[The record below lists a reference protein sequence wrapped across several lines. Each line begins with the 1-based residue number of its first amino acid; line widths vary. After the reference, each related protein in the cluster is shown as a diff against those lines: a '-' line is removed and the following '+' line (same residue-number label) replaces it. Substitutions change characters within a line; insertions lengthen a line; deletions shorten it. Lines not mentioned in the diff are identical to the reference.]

1 MYLHRLRIHFHFLLF
16 TLVLVSAVLAA
27 AVPGLKP
34 IQRRSSLTPT
44 SYIPKVTLASVQFLG
59 TEADVKP
66 KNGFLI
72 EAAIRKFLRKVI
84 KSQFELGDLKE
95 DKFQFYGSPSKPDM
109 EGRYHFTLILSLKPP
124 TPDWTGKG
132 AVRFTNKV
140 LQKMRIWGTLN
151 DTRGDRVAEISD
163 NMFNNPLF
171 MQGRPMDVNSYTL
184 AKLEGGENTTIH

>member
-1 MYLHRLRIHFHFLLF
+1 MLTNF
-16 TLVLVSAVLAA
+16 SQ
-27 AVPGLKP
+27 

-171 MQGRPMDVNSYTL
+171 MQGVSCRAMCHCPNQFSPLGRPMDVNSYTL